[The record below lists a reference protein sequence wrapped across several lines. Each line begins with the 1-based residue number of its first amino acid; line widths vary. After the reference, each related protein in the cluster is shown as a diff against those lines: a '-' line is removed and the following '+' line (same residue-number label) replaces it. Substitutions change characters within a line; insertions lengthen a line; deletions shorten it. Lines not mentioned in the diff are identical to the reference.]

1 MRVVPIPLRN
11 AFDHVNYLLVC
22 DAAKVAI
29 AVDPYDVERVA
40 GEATALGVT
49 ITSIVNTHEHW
60 DHAGKNAEMKAR
72 TGAAVMAPRAAAGT
86 LEGLD
91 RLLVDGDMISVG
103 ADSVTVRAVPGHT
116 MASIAIFGEEEG
128 GIPFVISGDTLFG
141 AGVGNCGYG
150 GHAPTLQETISGVFA
165 SLADE
170 TRVYPGHDY
179 LKRNLAFTLSIEPGN
194 AAACALASALESTD
208 GTAPHFTTIGEER
221 AINLFLRTGSHEVR
235 ANLELPAPANDSD
248 VFLAIRKRRDHW

>member
-11 AFDHVNYLLVC
+11 AFDHINYLLVC
-22 DAAKVAI
+22 SVKKKAI
-29 AVDPYDVERVA
+29 AVDPYDVPRIVA
-40 GEATALGVT
+40 EAEALGAT

-60 DHAGKNAEMKAR
+60 DHAGKNAEMKAQ

-91 RLLVDGDMISVG
+91 RLLVDGDTISVG
-103 ADSVTVRAVPGHT
+103 IDNVTVRAVPGHT
-116 MASIAIFGEEEG
+116 MASIALFGEEEG
-128 GIPFVISGDTLFG
+128 GTPFVISGDTLFG

-165 SLADE
+165 PLADV

-194 AAACALASALESTD
+194 AAARALASLLAASD

-221 AINLFLRTGSHEVR
+221 AINLFLRPDSSEVR
-235 ANLELPAPANDSD
+235 VNLELPASARDAD
-248 VFLAIRKRRDHW
+248 VFLAIRARRDRW

>member
-11 AFDHVNYLLVC
+11 AFDHINYLLVC
-22 DAAKVAI
+22 SVKREAV
-29 AVDPYDVERVA
+29 AVDPYDAPRIIA
-40 GEATALGVT
+40 EAEAQGVT

-60 DHAGKNAEMKAR
+60 DHAGKNAEMRAR

-91 RLLVDGDMISVG
+91 RLLVDGDTISVG
-103 ADSVTVRAVPGHT
+103 AESVTVRAVPGHT
-116 MASIAIFGEEEG
+116 MASIALFGAEDDG
-128 GIPFVISGDTLFG
+128 TPFVVSGDTLFG

-165 SLADE
+165 PLADE

-194 AAACALASALESTD
+194 AAARALASLLESSD
-208 GTAPHFTTIGEER
+208 GTVPYFTTVGEER
-221 AINLFLRTGSHEVR
+221 AINLFLRSGSPEVR
-235 ANLELPAPANDSD
+235 ANLELPAPTRDAV
-248 VFLAIRKRRDHW
+248 VFLAIRSRRDHW

>member
-11 AFDHVNYLLVC
+11 AFDHINYLLVC
-22 DAAKVAI
+22 NVKREAV
-29 AVDPYDVERVA
+29 AVDPYDVERMVA
-40 GEATALGVT
+40 EAGALGVT
-49 ITSIVNTHEHW
+49 IAGIVNTHEHW
-60 DHAGKNAEMKAR
+60 DHAGKNAAMKAR

-91 RLLVDGDMISVG
+91 RLLVDGDAISVG

-116 MASIAIFGEEEG
+116 MASIALFGKEDG
-128 GIPFVISGDTLFG
+128 TPFVVSGDTLFG

-165 SLADE
+165 PLADE

-179 LKRNLAFTLSIEPGN
+179 LKRNLGFTLSIEPGN
-194 AAACALASALESTD
+194 AAARALASALESSD

-221 AINLFLRTGSHEVR
+221 TINLFLRPDSPEVR
-235 ANLELPAPANDSD
+235 ANLPELPAPATDPD